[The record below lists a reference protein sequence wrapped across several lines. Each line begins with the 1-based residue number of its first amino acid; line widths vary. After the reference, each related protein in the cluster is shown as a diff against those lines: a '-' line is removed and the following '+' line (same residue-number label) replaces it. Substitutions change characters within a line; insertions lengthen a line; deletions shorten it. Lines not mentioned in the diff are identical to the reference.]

1 VILAAEEDKK
11 MMQCGYEAQIKRLM
25 AVVSFVAAVA
35 APVLVGSAPAGAEP
49 APPCGSPDVPCAPM
63 LTPEQQCALIAWRT
77 WTPCNWVGV
86 QVPSGTPGSVG

>member
-1 VILAAEEDKK
+1 VILAAEEDKI
-11 MMQCGYEAQIKRLM
+11 MTQCGYEAQVKRFM
-25 AVVSFVAAVA
+25 AVTVFVAAA
-35 APVLVGSAPAGAEP
+35 AVPVLVGSAPADAEP
-49 APPCGSPDVPCAPM
+49 APPCGSPEVPCAPM